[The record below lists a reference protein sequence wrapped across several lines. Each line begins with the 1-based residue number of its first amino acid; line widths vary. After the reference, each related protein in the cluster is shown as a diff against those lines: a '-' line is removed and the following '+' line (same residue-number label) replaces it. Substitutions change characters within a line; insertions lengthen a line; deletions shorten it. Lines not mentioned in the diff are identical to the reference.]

1 MASALQ
7 TFAGGFHTNET
18 RFLEGNVGIE
28 DAHGVTATTHTG
40 NDSIG
45 LRTLVHGRHLGN
57 ALFTDHAL
65 EITHHHWIGVW
76 TGHCS
81 DDVERVFYI
90 RNPIAQGFVQCV
102 FQGAAAGLNRHYCG
116 TQ

>member
-1 MASALQ
+1 MATALQ
-7 TFAGGFHTNET
+7 TFACGFYANET
-18 RFLEGNVGIE
+18 CFLKGDVGIE

-45 LRTLVHGRHLGN
+45 LRTLVHGRHLCD

-76 TGHCS
+76 ACNRT
-81 DDVERVFYI
+81 DDVEGVFYI
-90 RNPIAQGFVQCV
+90 RDPIAQGFVQCV
-102 FQGAAAGLNRHYCG
+102 FQGAATRFHGYYCG